1 MPSTPSL
8 HCNIRK
14 IIPRRHLV
22 TTTLETG
29 LRSLV
34 HLTASSATMSGEPNM
49 AEIEKFGKLKLKKT
63 ESQEKNPPLSKEMIG
78 QEKQA
83 GKS

>member
-1 MPSTPSL
+1 
-8 HCNIRK
+8 
-14 IIPRRHLV
+14 
-22 TTTLETG
+22 
-29 LRSLV
+29 
-34 HLTASSATMSGEPNM
+34 MSGEPNM
-49 AEIEKFGKLKLKKT
+49 AEIEKFGKLKLKKI